1 MGLTLTVRTDFS
13 LTMVDIDR
21 TVVMSQ
27 MVAGPGRTAMATV
40 LAAEG
45 SGRTAGAMDLTM
57 DPMVIEVH
65 LPIPQTEAE
74 MAITV

>member
-21 TVVMSQ
+21 TVVMGL
-27 MVAGPGRTAMATV
+27 MVAGPDRAAVATV

-45 SGRTAGAMDLTM
+45 SGRTAGALDLTM
-57 DPMVIEVH
+57 DPIVIDVY

>member
-21 TVVMSQ
+21 TVVLSL
-27 MVAGPGRTAMATV
+27 MVAGQRRTAVATV

-45 SGRTAGAMDLTM
+45 SGRTAGAMDLPM
-57 DPMVIEVH
+57 DPMVIDVY

>member
-21 TVVMSQ
+21 TVVLSL
-27 MVAGPGRTAMATV
+27 MVAGPRRTAMATV

-57 DPMVIEVH
+57 DSMVIDVY